1 MFINLCFFLG
11 KHICLKLNQRCSG
24 IEVRSILSFD
34 DVTSANRIKMTRD
47 TEKDEHSEK
56 ERTELTEKSKKL
68 SASGS
73 SLTPERLELII
84 KRIKEK
90 FYDKDEVLET
100 IAERM
105 IKSNEWRDFLKKVN
119 KKDS

>member
-11 KHICLKLNQRCSG
+11 KHICLKLNQRCPG
-24 IEVRSILSFD
+24 IEVRSILSFG

>member
-1 MFINLCFFLG
+1 MKRN
-11 KHICLKLNQRCSG
+11 
-24 IEVRSILSFD
+24 
-34 DVTSANRIKMTRD
+34 

-56 ERTELTEKSKKL
+56 ERKELTEKSKKL

-84 KRIKEK
+84 RRIKEK
-90 FYDKDEVLET
+90 FYDKDEILET

-105 IKSNEWRDFLKKVN
+105 IQSDEWRDFLKKVN
-119 KKDS
+119 KKDT